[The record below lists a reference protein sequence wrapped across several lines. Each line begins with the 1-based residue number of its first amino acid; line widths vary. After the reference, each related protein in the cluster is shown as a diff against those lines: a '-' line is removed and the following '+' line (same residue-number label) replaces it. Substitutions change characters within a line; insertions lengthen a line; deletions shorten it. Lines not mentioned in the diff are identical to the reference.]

1 MNIVEIRDRIAEL
14 NRKIQHA
21 HEGNFVTTLTPEQKK
36 AIIDSNIAHYR
47 REITALT
54 LDLNEMEEKASE
66 CNPVLPVGFILRPC

>member
-1 MNIVEIRDRIAEL
+1 MNIVEIRDRITEL

-21 HEGNFVTTLTPEQKK
+21 HEGNWATTLTADGKK

-66 CNPVLPVGFILRPC
+66 HNPVLPVSFILRPC